1 MAGTGEISCAG
12 SWHGTVSS
20 ESRSV
25 VACAEVLGLVL
36 IAGFPIVAENGLK
49 VGADG
54 SDVGIDGVAPSF
66 VHSGVTEPSGT

>member
-1 MAGTGEISCAG
+1 MVC
-12 SWHGTVSS
+12 V
-20 ESRSV
+20 
-25 VACAEVLGLVL
+25 EVLGLVL

-54 SDVGIDGVAPSF
+54 LAVGIDGVAPSF